1 MLSTD
6 FDAIVIGAGFAG
18 ATAARDLAQGGYS
31 VLLLEARDR
40 LGGRVYYGTFAE
52 TGLPV
57 DFGGTWVS
65 STLNHFVGRE
75 IERYGVGYDESP
87 PIQTYGSLFGGH
99 RFESSVP
106 IHPEELQSFERTA
119 LHVLTAA
126 SRFDP
131 TLPIETQNYRDLDIP
146 WSEFLAQA
154 DPEPATRDLF
164 DSWVLLEGGCPT
176 SEISALAG
184 IWTIVQHGNSLI
196 NFVLAAD
203 KKIGGGPLALL
214 DPMVGHPGI
223 DVRLETPVVRVHQ
236 EADAVTVATAENQ
249 LITARG
255 VVVAVP
261 VNCWD
266 DIEFAPALNEDKRR
280 GCALRPGTTGVK
292 AFALVENAPP
302 YFAGMSAGPIHRVS
316 TEAEYEGA
324 SLVAFFTRTD
334 LLDVNDRDAVQ
345 RALEVM
351 MPGCT
356 VIKCEGHDWT
366 TDPYSDGSYAT
377 IPVGIV
383 QHLAGMRAPEQRLAF
398 ATADI
403 ARGKTFWI
411 DGAIESGSAAAAILQ
426 RVLER
431 SALISQ

>member
-1 MLSTD
+1 MNTD

-18 ATAARDLAQGGYS
+18 ATAARDLAQDGYH
-31 VLLLEARDR
+31 VLVLEARDR
-40 LGGRVYYGTFAE
+40 LGGRVFHGTFAD
-52 TGLPV
+52 TGLAV

-65 STLNHFVGRE
+65 PTLNHFVNRE
-75 IERYGVGYDESP
+75 IERYGVGYDQSP
-87 PIQTYGSLFGGH
+87 PTQTYGSLFGGH
-99 RFESSVP
+99 RFETPVP

-119 LHVLTAA
+119 LHVLTAG

-131 TLPIETQNYRDLDIP
+131 TLPIETQAYRDLDIP
-146 WSEFLAQA
+146 WSDFLAQA
-154 DPEPATRDLF
+154 DPQPATRDLF
-164 DSWVLLEGGCPT
+164 DAWVLIEGGFPT

-184 IWTIVQHGNSLI
+184 IWSIVQYGNSLV
-196 NFVLAAD
+196 NSALAAE

-214 DPMVGHPGI
+214 EPMVGHTGI
-223 DVRLETPVVRVHQ
+223 EVRLATPVVRVKQ
-236 EADAVTVATAENQ
+236 EAAVVTVTTADNQ
-249 LITARG
+249 SITARG

-280 GCALRPGTTGVK
+280 GCALRPGSTGVK

-302 YFAGMSAGPIHRVS
+302 NFSGMSAGPIYRVS

-324 SLVAFFTRTD
+324 SLVAFFSRSD
-334 LLDVNDRDAVQ
+334 LLDVNDRNAVQ

-351 MPGCT
+351 MPGCK

-377 IPVGIV
+377 LPVGIV
-383 QHLAGMRAPEQRLAF
+383 QHLAGMRAPERRLAF

-411 DGAIESGSAAAAILQ
+411 DGAIESGSAAAATLQ

-431 SALISQ
+431 SALIP